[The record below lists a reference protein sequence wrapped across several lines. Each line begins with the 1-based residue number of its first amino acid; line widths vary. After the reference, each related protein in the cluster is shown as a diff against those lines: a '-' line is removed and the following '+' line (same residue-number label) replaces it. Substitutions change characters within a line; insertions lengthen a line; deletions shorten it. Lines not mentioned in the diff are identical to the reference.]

1 MGETKGRPIISIHI
15 NTNALFLADVYL
27 PTPRLD
33 GDQTPASIVKIF
45 VERAQDAMGLL
56 DSGIEEEQL
65 PTGVIIQA
73 AENPRAFVNELVKE
87 TRDEVE
93 SGAIK
98 ISSYFLCI
106 CNNSETILPHMITM

>member
-1 MGETKGRPIISIHI
+1 MRMRAKFSQKAFFVAIIGTTSILK
-15 NTNALFLADVYL
+15 NALFLADVYL

-33 GDQTPASIVKIF
+33 GDQTPASIVKMF

-87 TRDEVE
+87 TRDGVE
-93 SGAIK
+93 SGAT
-98 ISSYFLCI
+98 LDD
-106 CNNSETILPHMITM
+106 ITSGRRF